1 MKQVPDELLLV
12 VAAGDED
19 DCGAHQV
26 FGGNF
31 TGLWGVSLQLFSW
44 NTFYKVFKIK
54 LGKSLCTQLSLV

>member
-31 TGLWGVSLQLFSW
+31 TGLWGVSLQLFYMKY
-44 NTFYKVFKIK
+44 FFIK
-54 LGKSLCTQLSLV
+54 CLKLILGRVYALKYL